1 MNQENQNNQK
11 YQNQVIQVLEFPKPE
26 EAKNEIIRRLFEK
39 KDLEKPFPERL
50 KNHAI
55 KIMNII
61 NNEKINRK
69 ELCKTTFNGIPDEI
83 RGLRPIIWR
92 ILLNYLPLNT
102 SEW

>member
-1 MNQENQNNQK
+1 
-11 YQNQVIQVLEFPKPE
+11 
-26 EAKNEIIRRLFEK
+26 
-39 KDLEKPFPERL
+39 
-50 KNHAI
+50 
-55 KIMNII
+55 MNII